1 MKTWYCVTSSF
12 DNRGR
17 VTANITATKETET
30 CPESTYTSTSRKDIY
45 NDWFESLDEAKPLR
59 LNPNV
64 HSKPPGRQQ
73 DRPAIKTATPSMG
86 GARVRSPYKQ
96 LTGCNGGRCGTV

>member
-17 VTANITATKETET
+17 VTANITATKEAET
-30 CPESTYTSTSRKDIY
+30 CPESTIQVQAEKTFTMIGLKA
-45 NDWFESLDEAKPLR
+45 WMKPKPLR

>member
-17 VTANITATKETET
+17 VTANITATKEAET

-45 NDWFESLDEAKPLR
+45 NDWFESLDEAQA
-59 LNPNV
+59 
-64 HSKPPGRQQ
+64 PGQQQ

>member
-17 VTANITATKETET
+17 VTANITATKEAET

-45 NDWFESLDEAKPLR
+45 NDWFESLDEAQALR

>member
-17 VTANITATKETET
+17 VTANITATKEAET

-45 NDWFESLDEAKPLR
+45 ND
-59 LNPNV
+59 
-64 HSKPPGRQQ
+64 
-73 DRPAIKTATPSMG
+73 
-86 GARVRSPYKQ
+86 
-96 LTGCNGGRCGTV
+96 